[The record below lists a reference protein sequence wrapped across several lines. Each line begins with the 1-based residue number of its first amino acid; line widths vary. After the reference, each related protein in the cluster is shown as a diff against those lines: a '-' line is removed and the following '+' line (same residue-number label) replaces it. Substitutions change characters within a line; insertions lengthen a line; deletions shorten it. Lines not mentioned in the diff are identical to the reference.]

1 MTLSS
6 KDYAFLCKDSYEDRS
21 ITKDVTLGGTTYEV
35 IDYYSNP
42 TTGYQG
48 VAYQRTDSGEVVI
61 ASRGTEKRWPDI
73 ITDAGMITV
82 GLNAQIADAK
92 AFVSRVKQRVE
103 EDATLRHRSNS
114 TITLTGHSLGGTL
127 TQILAHEFN
136 LQGVTFNAYGAVDL
150 GYHIPEGGGTQVTN
164 YVRVTDVVSAASRH
178 VGKVVELATPEDIAR
193 LKHAGY
199 DQTTTAQSLRN
210 PLAAASLAAHS
221 IDNFTPDL
229 APSALSAENQA
240 RARAHGH
247 AIGLFRADVHAL
259 RGHTLSLPWELQ
271 QKRETATHLAQ
282 LAATAVLHGDVEV
295 AGEITRLAV
304 DRASHNARHAW
315 DTAANTAMLGINA
328 IDQAG
333 GYVADRITNTVQTTS
348 AALDRL
354 GRAMGS
360 EVLERHLQQ
369 ATHDVS
375 HAVKH
380 GLDRVNRLLSDLA
393 HPAHE
398 LYRQARDAV
407 HRLDAEHGRESDQRS
422 ENLAAALTVE
432 AHRHGIRRINAV
444 QLNNDASLA
453 SIQDNSILG
462 FTRTAS
468 VPVMEALHTT
478 LEQSSAAWAQADQT
492 REAAIATE
500 PPRQPAHEHSHGL
513 SR

>member
-1 MTLSS
+1 MSLSN

-21 ITKDVTLGGTTYEV
+21 STKDVMLGGTTYEV
-35 IDYYSNP
+35 IDYYSNSI
-42 TTGYQG
+42 TGYQG
-48 VAYQRTDSGEVVI
+48 VAYQSADSGEVVI
-61 ASRGTEKRWPDI
+61 ASRGTENRWSDI
-73 ITDAGMITV
+73 ITDAGMVTV
-82 GLNAQIADAK
+82 GLNVQVPDAK

-103 EDATLRHRSNS
+103 EDATLRHRSI
-114 TITLTGHSLGGTL
+114 TPITLTGHSLGGSI
-127 TQILAHEFN
+127 TQILAYEFN

-150 GYHIPEGGGTQVTN
+150 GYHVPEGGTQVTN

-178 VGKVVELATPEDIAR
+178 VGKIVELATPEDIER

-199 DQTTTAQSLRN
+199 DQATTAQSLRN
-210 PLAAASLAAHS
+210 PLVAASLAAHS

-229 APSALSAENQA
+229 APSALAAENQA
-240 RARAHGH
+240 RARAHSH

-282 LAATAVLHGDVEV
+282 LVATAALHGDVEV
-295 AGEITRLAV
+295 AGKITRLAV

-315 DTAANTAMLGINA
+315 DTAANTAMLGVNA
-328 IDQAG
+328 IDHAG
-333 GYVADRITNTVQTTS
+333 GYIADRIKDTAQTTS

-360 EVLERHLQQ
+360 EALERHLQQ
-369 ATHDVS
+369 AAHDMS
-375 HAVKH
+375 RAAAH
-380 GLDRVNRLLSDLA
+380 GLDSAHRLLSDLA

-407 HRLDAEHGRESDQRS
+407 HRLDAEHGREPDQRS
-422 ENLAAALTVE
+422 ENLAAALTIE
-432 AHRHGIRRINAV
+432 AHRHGIRRITDV
-444 QLNNDASLA
+444 QLNNDASHA
-453 SIQDNSILG
+453 YVQDNSILG
-462 FTRTAS
+462 LPRTAS
-468 VPVMEALHTT
+468 VSVMEAIRTP
-478 LEQSSAAWAQADQT
+478 LEQSSAAWMQVDQA
-492 REAAIATE
+492 REATFAKE

>member
-1 MTLSS
+1 MTVSAEDYAVLS
-6 KDYAFLCKDSYEDRS
+6 KDAYNEHPKGKE
-21 ITKDVTLGGTTYEV
+21 VVLGGIAYLV
-35 IDYYSNP
+35 ADCYDNP
-42 TTGYQG
+42 ITGYQAI
-48 VAYQRTDSGEVVI
+48 AYQRTDTKEIII
-61 ASRGTEKRWPDI
+61 ANRGTELGPDALI
-73 ITDAGMITV
+73 DTGMVLTGI
-82 GLNAQIADAK
+82 NAQMSDARS
-92 AFVSRVKQRVE
+92 FVSQVKHQMEVQ
-103 EDATLRHRSNS
+103 ATSQGDP
-114 TITLTGHSLGGTL
+114 TPPITLTGHSLGGSI
-127 TQILAHEFN
+127 TQILAYEFN
-136 LQGVTFNAYGAVDL
+136 LQGITFNAYGAVDL

-178 VGKVVELATPEDIAR
+178 VGKVVELATPEDIER

-199 DQTTTAQSLRN
+199 DQATTAQSLRN

-282 LAATAVLHGDVEV
+282 HAATAALHGDVEV
-295 AGEITRLAV
+295 AGKITRLAV

-315 DTAANTAMLGINA
+315 DTATNTAMLGINA
-328 IDQAG
+328 IDHAG
-333 GYVADRITNTVQTTS
+333 GYVAERIKDTAQTTS

-369 ATHDVS
+369 ATHDMS
-375 HAVKH
+375 RAVVH
-380 GLDRVNRLLSDLA
+380 GLDGAHRLLSDLA

-398 LYRQARDAV
+398 LYRQARDAI
-407 HRLDAEHGRESDQRS
+407 HRLDAEHDREPDQRS
-422 ENLAAALTVE
+422 ENLAAALTIE
-432 AHRHGIRRINAV
+432 AHRQGMRRITDV
-444 QLNNDASLA
+444 QLNNDASHA
-453 SIQDNSILG
+453 YVQDSILG
-462 FTRTAS
+462 FPRIAS
-468 VPVMEALHTT
+468 VPVMEAIRTP
-478 LEQSSAAWAQADQT
+478 LEQSSAAWTQVDQA
-492 REAAIATE
+492 REAALVKEA
-500 PPRQPAHEHSHGL
+500 PRQPVHEHSHGL

>member
-1 MTLSS
+1 MKLTV
-6 KDYAFLCKDSYEDRS
+6 KDYASLCKDSYENRS
-21 ITKDVTLGGTTYEV
+21 DKKDVTLDGVTYQV
-35 IDYYSNP
+35 LDYYSNP
-42 TTGYQG
+42 ITGYQA
-48 VAYQRTDSGEVVI
+48 VAYQHTGSKEVVI
-61 ASRGTEKRWPDI
+61 ASRGTELGPDI
-73 ITDAGMITV
+73 LADAGMVIT
-82 GLNAQIADAK
+82 GANAQMPDARH
-92 AFVSRVKQRVE
+92 FVARIKHRIE
-103 EDATLRHRSNS
+103 ETAATEGKPTPRIS
-114 TITLTGHSLGGTL
+114 LTGHSLGGSI
-127 TQILAHEFN
+127 TQILAYEFN

-178 VGKVVELATPEDIAR
+178 VGKVVELATPEDIER
-193 LKHAGY
+193 LEHAGY
-199 DQTTTAQSLRN
+199 DQATTAQSLRN

-229 APSALSAENQA
+229 APSALAAENQA

-282 LAATAVLHGDVEV
+282 LATTAALRGDVEV
-295 AGEITRLAV
+295 AGKITRLAV

-328 IDQAG
+328 IDHAG
-333 GYVADRITNTVQTTS
+333 GYVAERIKDTAQTTS

-369 ATHDVS
+369 TAHNMS
-375 HAVKH
+375 RAAAH
-380 GLDRVNRLLSDLA
+380 GLDSAHRLLSDLA

-407 HRLDAEHGRESDQRS
+407 HRLDAEHGREPDQRS
-422 ENLAAALTVE
+422 ENLAAALTIE
-432 AHRHGIRRINAV
+432 AHRQGIRRITDV
-444 QLNNDASLA
+444 QLNNDASHA
-453 SIQDNSILG
+453 YVQDSILG
-462 FTRTAS
+462 FPRIAS
-468 VPVMEALHTT
+468 VPVMEAIRTP
-478 LEQSSAAWAQADQT
+478 LEQSSAAWTQIDQA
-492 REAAIATE
+492 REAALVKEA
-500 PPRQPAHEHSHGL
+500 PRQPVHEHSHGL

>member
-1 MTLSS
+1 MKLTV
-6 KDYAFLCKDSYEDRS
+6 KDYASLCKDSYENPYS
-21 ITKDVTLGGTTYEV
+21 KDHVTLDGATYKV
-35 IDYYSNP
+35 FDYYSNP
-42 TTGYQG
+42 ITGYQG
-48 VAYQRTDSGEVVI
+48 VAYQHVGSKEVVI
-61 ASRGTEKRWPDI
+61 ASRGTELSPDMLV
-73 ITDAGMITV
+73 DAGMVIT
-82 GLNAQIADAK
+82 GANAQMPDARRFVARIKHRIEEAAATEGKPAPRIA
-92 AFVSRVKQRVE
+92 
-103 EDATLRHRSNS
+103 
-114 TITLTGHSLGGTL
+114 LTGHSLGGTL

-136 LQGVTFNAYGAVDL
+136 LPGTTFNSYGAVDL
-150 GYHIPEGGGTQVTN
+150 GYRLPEGGTQVTN

-178 VGKVVELATPEDIAR
+178 VGKVVELATPEDIER
-193 LKHAGY
+193 LKQAGY
-199 DQTTTAQSLRN
+199 DQATTAQSLRN

-315 DTAANTAMLGINA
+315 DTAANTAMLGVNT
-328 IDQAG
+328 IDHAG
-333 GYVADRITNTVQTTS
+333 GYVADRIKETAQTTS

-380 GLDRVNRLLSDLA
+380 GLDRAHRLLSDPA

-407 HRLDAEHGRESDQRS
+407 HRLDAEHGREPDQRS
-422 ENLAAALTVE
+422 ENLAAALTIE
-432 AHRHGIRRINAV
+432 AHRQGILRINAV

-453 SIQDNSILG
+453 SIRDNSILR
-462 FTRTAS
+462 FPRTAS
-468 VPVMEALHTT
+468 VPVMEAIHTP
-478 LEQSSAAWAQADQT
+478 LEQSSAAWAQADQA

>member
-1 MTLSS
+1 MTISA
-6 KDYAFLCKDSYEDRS
+6 KDYAALCKDAYNEHSKGKEVALDGIAYLVVDSYD
-21 ITKDVTLGGTTYEV
+21 
-35 IDYYSNP
+35 NP
-42 TTGYQG
+42 ITGYQG
-48 VAYQRTDSGEVVI
+48 TAYQRTDTKEVVI
-61 ASRGTEKRWPDI
+61 THRGTELGPDAFV
-73 ITDAGMITV
+73 DAGMVLTGI
-82 GLNAQIADAK
+82 NAQMPDARSFVARIKHQADM
-92 AFVSRVKQRVE
+92 Q
-103 EDATLRHRSNS
+103 ATSQGGP
-114 TITLTGHSLGGTL
+114 TPPITLTGHSLGGTL

-136 LQGVTFNAYGAVDL
+136 LPGTTFNAYGAVDL
-150 GYHIPEGGGTQVTN
+150 GYHLPEGGTQVTN

-178 VGKVVELATPEDIAR
+178 VGQVVELATPEDIRR
-193 LKHAGY
+193 LQHAGY
-199 DQTTTAQSLRN
+199 DRATTAQSLRN

-282 LAATAVLHGDVEV
+282 LAATAALHGDVEV
-295 AGEITRLAV
+295 AGKITRLAV
-304 DRASHNARHAW
+304 DRVSHNARHAW
-315 DTAANTAMLGINA
+315 DTAANTAMLGVNA
-328 IDQAG
+328 IDHAG
-333 GYVADRITNTVQTTS
+333 GYVADRIKETAQTTS

-369 ATHDVS
+369 ATHDVP

-407 HRLDAEHGRESDQRS
+407 HRLDAEHGREPDQRS

-432 AHRHGIRRINAV
+432 AHRHGIRRITDI

-453 SIQDNSILG
+453 YVWDNSILG

-468 VPVMEALHTT
+468 VPVMEAIHTP
-478 LEQSSAAWAQADQT
+478 LEQSSAAWAQADQA
-492 REAAIATE
+492 REAAMATE
-500 PPRQPAHEHSHGL
+500 PPRQPMQQHGHAL